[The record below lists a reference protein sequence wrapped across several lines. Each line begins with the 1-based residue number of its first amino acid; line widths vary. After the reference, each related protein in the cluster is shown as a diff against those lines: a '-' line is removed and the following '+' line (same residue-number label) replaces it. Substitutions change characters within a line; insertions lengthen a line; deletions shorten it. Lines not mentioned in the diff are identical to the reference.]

1 MWRFFDWFNRV
12 FQRATDGYVHWSGV
26 PGAKASVVAA
36 LLLVFCIAAG
46 FFAQRVPTSF
56 LPKEDQGYPRN
67 ALFLPIRPEKALA
80 RQMNEIINALDDGD
94 DAIALR
100 LMKARESSG

>member
-1 MWRFFDWFNRV
+1 M

-56 LPKEDQGYPRN
+56 LPEEDQGYPRN

-80 RQMNEIINALDDGD
+80 RQMNEIINTLDDGD
-94 DAIALR
+94 DAIALH
-100 LMKARESSG
+100 LMKARESSD